1 MNKVIF
7 PFLLLL
13 ASCSQHNEDVR
24 GINFEPMYPE
34 DMQLVET
41 TNSSGTIFNASQGNL
56 FSMETKAQMVGDIIT
71 VAFSE
76 SFQATKSQNA
86 ATSRTMD
93 SSVTLPGAL
102 NLLIPNGNIMGAQ
115 RTAAEL
121 SANLT
126 AGSANKFAGSGTSA
140 QSNSLT
146 GQVSV
151 HVVRVFQNGNLEILG
166 QKKLTLNNGDEYI
179 RVQGIVR
186 PQDIDAKNTV
196 SSDRIANANIQYIGA
211 GDIAASTKKGW
222 YSKILDSV
230 NPL

>member
-1 MNKVIF
+1 MNKGIF

-13 ASCSQHNEDVR
+13 ASCSQHNEDRR
-24 GINFEPMYPE
+24 GIEFEPMYPQ

-41 TNSSGTIFNASQGNL
+41 TNNSGTIFNASQGNL

-86 ATSRTMD
+86 ATSRTTEGTM
-93 SSVTLPGAL
+93 TLPGAL
-102 NLLIPNGNIMGAQ
+102 DIIKPFGY
-115 RTAAEL
+115 TAEQL
-121 SANLT
+121 SARL
-126 AGSANKFAGSGTSA
+126 AASSANTFAGSGTSA

-211 GDIAASTKKGW
+211 GDIAASSKKGLF
-222 YSKILDSV
+222 SKILDNI

>member
-1 MNKVIF
+1 MNKGIF

-13 ASCSQHNEDVR
+13 ASCSQHNEDRR
-24 GINFEPMYPE
+24 GIEFEPMYPQ

-41 TNSSGTIFNASQGNL
+41 TNNSGTIFNASQGNL

-86 ATSRTMD
+86 ATSRTTEGTM
-93 SSVTLPGAL
+93 TLPGAL
-102 NLLIPNGNIMGAQ
+102 DIIKPFGY
-115 RTAAEL
+115 TAEEFSARL
-121 SANLT
+121 AASSANT
-126 AGSANKFAGSGTSA
+126 FAGSGTSA

-179 RVQGIVR
+179 RVHGIVR
-186 PQDIDAKNTV
+186 PQDIDATNTV

-211 GDIAASTKKGW
+211 GDIAASSKKGLF
-222 YSKILDSV
+222 SKILDNI

>member
-1 MNKVIF
+1 MKKVIF

-86 ATSRTMD
+86 ATSRTLD
-93 SSVTLPGAL
+93 SSVTLPNAL
-102 NLLIPNGNIMGAQ
+102 NLLIPNGNFLGAQ

-211 GDIAASTKKGW
+211 GDIAASSKKGLF
-222 YSKILDSV
+222 SKILDNV

>member
-1 MNKVIF
+1 MNKVIL
-7 PFLLLL
+7 PFLLFL

-93 SSVTLPGAL
+93 SSVTLPTAL
-102 NLLIPNGNIMGAQ
+102 SLVLPDRFTPAEVSA
-115 RTAAEL
+115 RLAA
-121 SANLT
+121 S
-126 AGSANKFAGSGTSA
+126 SANKFAGSGTSA

-179 RVQGIVR
+179 RVHGIVR

>member
-1 MNKVIF
+1 MNKVILS
-7 PFLLLL
+7 FLFLL
-13 ASCSQHNEDVR
+13 ASCAQHNEDVR

-86 ATSRTMD
+86 ATSRTTEGTM
-93 SSVTLPGAL
+93 TLPGAL
-102 NLLIPNGNIMGAQ
+102 DIIKPFGY
-115 RTAAEL
+115 TAEQFSARL
-121 SANLT
+121 AASSANT
-126 AGSANKFAGSGTSA
+126 FAGSGTSA

-211 GDIAASTKKGW
+211 GDIAASSKKGLF
-222 YSKILDSV
+222 SKILDNI

>member
-1 MNKVIF
+1 MNKGIF

-13 ASCSQHNEDVR
+13 ASCSQHNEDRR
-24 GINFEPMYPE
+24 GIEFEPMYPQ

-41 TNSSGTIFNASQGNL
+41 TDNSGTIFNASQGNL

-86 ATSRTMD
+86 ATSRTTEGTM
-93 SSVTLPGAL
+93 TLPGAL
-102 NLLIPNGNIMGAQ
+102 DIIKPFGY
-115 RTAAEL
+115 TAEEFSARL
-121 SANLT
+121 AASSANT
-126 AGSANKFAGSGTSA
+126 FAGSGTSA

-179 RVQGIVR
+179 RVHGIVR
-186 PQDIDAKNTV
+186 PQDIDATNTV

-211 GDIAASTKKGW
+211 GDIAASSKKGLF
-222 YSKILDSV
+222 SKILDNV

>member
-1 MNKVIF
+1 MKKVIF

-13 ASCSQHNEDVR
+13 ASCSQHNEDRR
-24 GINFEPMYPE
+24 GINFEPMYPQ

-41 TNSSGTIFNASQGNL
+41 TNNSGTIFNASQGNL

-86 ATSRTMD
+86 ATSRTTEGTM
-93 SSVTLPGAL
+93 TLPTAL
-102 NLLIPNGNIMGAQ
+102 NLLIPNNSN
-115 RTAAEL
+115 RTAAEI
-121 SANLT
+121 SAKL
-126 AGSANKFAGSGTSA
+126 AASSANKFAGSGTSA

-186 PQDIDAKNTV
+186 PQDIDATNTV

-211 GDIAASTKKGW
+211 GDIAASSKKGLF
-222 YSKILDSV
+222 SKILDNI

>member
-7 PFLLLL
+7 PFLFLL
-13 ASCSQHNEDVR
+13 ASCAQHNEDVR
-24 GINFEPMYPE
+24 SINFEPMYPE

-93 SSVTLPGAL
+93 SSMNLPGAL
-102 NLLIPNGNIMGAQ
+102 NLLIPNPLRREMGGV
-115 RTAAEL
+115 
-121 SANLT
+121 SADLA
-126 AGSANKFAGSGTSA
+126 AGSANTFAGSGTSA

-166 QKKLTLNNGDEYI
+166 QKKL
-179 RVQGIVR
+179 
-186 PQDIDAKNTV
+186 KM
-196 SSDRIANANIQYIGA
+196 
-211 GDIAASTKKGW
+211 
-222 YSKILDSV
+222 
-230 NPL
+230 